1 MKSDSI
7 FSKHFGLSLV
17 ALSALYIA
25 VSPMNAFAYAGTPAI
40 ACNILLAYMEGSFGA
55 LVAAAAGVGAIIAA
69 AVGGFKA
76 AWALLVVSIGSFI
89 LRSYLTLYNGAC
101 LS

>member
-1 MKSDSI
+1 MKSESI
-7 FSKHFGLSLV
+7 LSKNFGFTLV
-17 ALSALYIA
+17 LLSAAYICL
-25 VSPMNAFAYAGTPAI
+25 SPMNALAAAGTPAI

-69 AVGGFKA
+69 AVGSFKA

-89 LRSYLTLYNGAC
+89 LRSYLTLYNGSC
-101 LS
+101 LG